1 MERMMMTPT
10 HALAAA
16 LAVATIALAVYP
28 AGAVDGEIL
37 IDQAAVNAGG
47 ITPGD
52 GAGFPAFIN
61 RSGRYKLSG
70 NLRVPADQD
79 GIQVFANDVT
89 IDLNGFTISS
99 DRLGEARGGVYVTDG
114 DRVRII
120 NGTITGFG
128 GFGVH
133 LYGGEFAVVE
143 NIRFVSAGGPF
154 WGAIYS
160 GRQARIRNNTIT
172 NSSAGIVDCL
182 GCLIERNIITGS
194 AFYGVE
200 ISGGVVVGNL
210 IVGNTLDGL
219 SGVGSNFPKSGY
231 GSNIF
236 VGNNGG
242 NAQVLGN
249 VFQLHP
255 NFCDPACP

>member
-1 MERMMMTPT
+1 MTPT

-52 GAGFPAFIN
+52 GAGFPALIN

-79 GIQVFANDVT
+79 GIEVHANDVT

-99 DRLGEARGGVYVTDG
+99 NPPGEARGGVFVRDA
-114 DRVRII
+114 DRVRIV

-128 GFGVH
+128 GFGVY
-133 LYGGEFAVVE
+133 LAEGEFDVVE

-154 WGAIYS
+154 WGAIYN
-160 GRQARIRNNTIT
+160 GRQARISNNTIT
-172 NSSAGIVDCL
+172 NSSFGIVACR

-194 AFYGVE
+194 AFYGIS
-200 ISGGVVVGNL
+200 ISGGVVVGNV
-210 IVGNTLDGL
+210 IVGNTQDGL
-219 SGVGSNFPKSGY
+219 SGIGTNFPKSGY
-231 GSNIF
+231 GSNIL

-242 NAQVLGN
+242 NHQVHGN